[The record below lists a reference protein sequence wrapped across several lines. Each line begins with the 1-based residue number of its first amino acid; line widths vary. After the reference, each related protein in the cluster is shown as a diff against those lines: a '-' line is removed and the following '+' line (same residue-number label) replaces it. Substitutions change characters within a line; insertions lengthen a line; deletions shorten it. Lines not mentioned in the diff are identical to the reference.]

1 MSTFRALCS
10 VAYQSLLY
18 RFGGVALATSAVAI
32 SVFVLLSVEHVRHE
46 ARSSFASTVSN
57 VDLIVGAR
65 TGEINLLLLSI
76 FRIGN
81 PTANVS
87 WESVEA
93 LSEQQQVEWVVPISL
108 GDSHRNFRVVGTTA
122 EFFDRYKYG
131 QSKPLAFDT
140 GRPFDATLDV
150 VVGSRVAS
158 ELGYSLG
165 DELTLSH
172 GMADTSF
179 THHDQVTFSVSG
191 VLATTGTPV
200 DNALFVS
207 LEAIEA
213 IHADETSHEEKND
226 GQNSA
231 HENERKEHDEHA
243 AHEQQSV
250 HADEHHDGHEG
261 DEHKNAH
268 SDDHHDGHDSGEH
281 QNAHTD
287 DHHEGHDNDE
297 HQNAHTDD
305 HHDEH
310 DNDEHHKAHTDD
322 HHDEHEGHEQ
332 HNAHADQ
339 HRDEHEGDEQES
351 EHADDHHDGHEDH
364 EQESAHDHDHHDG
377 HDHPPVGTVTA
388 ILVGL
393 DSAAYTLQIQRW
405 VNEFK
410 DEALLAILPG
420 FALAQLWGLVGGVE
434 NVLRGISA
442 LVFISALFG
451 LNAMML
457 ASMRERKVEIEILRS
472 IGARSLFIVALLVI
486 ESLLIVTIGVLLALA
501 SLLGAISFANNLLAS
516 ELGLALS
523 LQILYPSSLIA
534 LALIYLTTFVLSLV
548 PAWQAYAV
556 ARSYSS
562 DPKAT

>member
-213 IHADETSHEEKND
+213 IHAEETSHEEKND

-268 SDDHHDGHDSGEH
+268 SDDHHDGHDSG
-281 QNAHTD
+281 
-287 DHHEGHDNDE
+287 E

-472 IGARSLFIVALLVI
+472 IGAPSLFIVALLVI

>member
-297 HQNAHTDD
+297 H
-305 HHDEH
+305 
-310 DNDEHHKAHTDD
+310 HKAHTDD

-472 IGARSLFIVALLVI
+472 IGAPSLFIVALLVI

>member
-191 VLATTGTPV
+191 VLVTTGTPV

-213 IHADETSHEEKND
+213 IHADE
-226 GQNSA
+226 
-231 HENERKEHDEHA
+231 
-243 AHEQQSV
+243 
-250 HADEHHDGHEG
+250 HHDGHEG
-261 DEHKNAH
+261 DEHKNT
-268 SDDHHDGHDSGEH
+268 
-281 QNAHTD
+281 HTD

-339 HRDEHEGDEQES
+339 DRDEHEGDEQES

-364 EQESAHDHDHHDG
+364 EQESAHDQDHHDG

-472 IGARSLFIVALLVI
+472 IGAPSLFIVALLVI